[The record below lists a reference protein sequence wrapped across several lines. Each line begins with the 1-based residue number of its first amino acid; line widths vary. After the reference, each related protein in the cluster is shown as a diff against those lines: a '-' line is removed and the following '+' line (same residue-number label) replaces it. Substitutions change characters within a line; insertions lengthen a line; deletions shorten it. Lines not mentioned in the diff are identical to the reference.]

1 MKSLVYPSYTN
12 KNVFKKE
19 SAEKFNQY
27 HLPSK
32 YKLSSIPSI
41 AKKKKKQFNQKLL
54 FIKVMLQIQK
64 DYKTPS

>member
-41 AKKKKKQFNQKLL
+41 AKKKKT
-54 FIKVMLQIQK
+54 IQPK
-64 DYKTPS
+64 ASIHKIYASNPKGL